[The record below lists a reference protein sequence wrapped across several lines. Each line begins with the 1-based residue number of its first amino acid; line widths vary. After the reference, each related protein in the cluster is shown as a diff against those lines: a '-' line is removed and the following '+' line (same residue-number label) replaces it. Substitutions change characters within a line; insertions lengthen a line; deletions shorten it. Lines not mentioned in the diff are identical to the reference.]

1 MIESPNRKQENTRKS
16 FSAWIGQLHFTVGNR
31 QIKPADY
38 GFLIIFAVLII
49 IGAFSTDVF
58 FRSENIANVLRQIV
72 ANGLV
77 SLGML
82 LVILTGGI
90 DLTVGSYVA
99 LGGVLST
106 GLADTLGIVP
116 AVLIAISAGALFGV
130 LNGVL
135 VAHFRLQAF
144 IATLAT
150 MGILRGI
157 VFLYTETPISP
168 THPAF
173 RVLGAGEVGMLSL
186 GFIIMLSCFALVWF
200 FLNRMPTGRAVL
212 AIGGNKEAV
221 RLAGINVKL
230 TIILAYVMSGLLSAL
245 SGAILVSRLGIAQPS
260 VGMAY
265 ELDAIAACVIGGAVL
280 GGGGGGVPG
289 AFLGVITIGLISNL
303 MNLLGIQTFF
313 QDIIRGVV
321 IILAVMARSGKN

>member
-1 MIESPNRKQENTRKS
+1 MLSKQKSIKDSMLSLTASARQYQFRIGRKQIR
-16 FSAWIGQLHFTVGNR
+16 
-31 QIKPADY
+31 PANY
-38 GFLIIFAVLII
+38 GFVILFALLILV
-49 IGAFSTDVF
+49 GAFSTEVF
-58 FRSENIANVLRQIV
+58 FTYTNIANILRQIV

-99 LGGVLST
+99 LGGVLSA
-106 GLADTLGIVP
+106 GFADSLGIIP
-116 AVLIAISAGALFGV
+116 ALLVAVSAGALFGV
-130 LNGVL
+130 VNGVL

-168 THPAF
+168 THPSF
-173 RVLGAGEVGMLSL
+173 RVLGAGDIGLLSF
-186 GFIIMLSCFALVWF
+186 GFVIMITCFLLIWF
-200 FLNRMPTGRAVL
+200 FIDRVPTGRAVL

-230 TIILAYVMSGLLSAL
+230 TIIFAYVLSGFLSAL

-321 IILAVMARSGKN
+321 IILAVMARSGKSQ

>member
-1 MIESPNRKQENTRKS
+1 MNEDLKRNPKKS
-16 FSAWIGQLHFTVGNR
+16 FLNDVKQLNLTIAGR
-31 QIKPADY
+31 YIKPTDY
-38 GFLIIFAVLII
+38 GFLLVFAVLVL
-49 IGAFSTDVF
+49 IGALFTEVF
-58 FRSENIANVLRQIV
+58 FTTINISNILRQII

-82 LVILTGGI
+82 LVILTGGV

-99 LGGVLST
+99 LGGVLFA
-106 GLADTLGIVP
+106 GLTDSLGIIP
-116 AVLIAISAGALFGV
+116 AFLLAICAGGMFGIV
-130 LNGVL
+130 NGVL
-135 VAHFRLQAF
+135 VAHFKLQAF

-168 THPAF
+168 VHMDF
-173 RVLGAGEVGMLSL
+173 RQLGAGGIGLISFGL
-186 GFIIMLSCFALVWF
+186 IIMLICFALVWF
-200 FLNRMPTGRAVL
+200 FLNRMRTGRAVL
-212 AIGGNKEAV
+212 AVGGNKEAV

-230 TIILAYVMSGLLSAL
+230 TIILAYVLSGFFSAL

-265 ELDAIAACVIGGAVL
+265 ELDAIAACVIGGAVM

-289 AFLGVITIGLISNL
+289 ALFGVLTIGVISNL
-303 MNLLGIQTFF
+303 MNLLGVQTFY
-313 QDIIRGVV
+313 QDIIRGIV
-321 IILAVMARSGKN
+321 IILAVLARSGKSNA

>member
-1 MIESPNRKQENTRKS
+1 MNEGLNQQHNEVKLSVIAKIKKFQ
-16 FSAWIGQLHFTVGNR
+16 FTIRGKNF
-31 QIKPADY
+31 KPADY
-38 GFLIIFAVLII
+38 GFFIIFAVLILV
-49 IGAFSTDVF
+49 GAFSTDIF
-58 FRSENIANVLRQIV
+58 FTPINLSNVLRQIV

-82 LVILTGGI
+82 MVILTGGI

-99 LGGVLST
+99 LGGVLSA
-106 GLADTLGIVP
+106 GFADSLGIVP
-116 AVLIAISAGALFGV
+116 AVLIAVSAGGLFGV
-130 LNGVL
+130 INGIL
-135 VAHFRLQAF
+135 VAHFGLQAF

-168 THPAF
+168 AHPAF
-173 RVLGAGEVGMLSL
+173 RELGAGGVGFLSFGL
-186 GFIIMLSCFALVWF
+186 IIMLACFVLVWF
-200 FLNRMPTGRAVL
+200 FINRMPAGRAVL

-221 RLAGINVKL
+221 RLAGINVKI
-230 TIILAYVMSGLLSAL
+230 TIVLAYVMSGFLSAL

-280 GGGGGGVPG
+280 GGGGGGVAG
-289 AFLGVITIGLISNL
+289 ALGGVLTIGLISNL
-303 MNLLGIQTFF
+303 MNLLGIQTFY
-313 QDIIRGVV
+313 QDIIRGLV
-321 IILAVMARSGKN
+321 IILAVLARSRKN

>member
-1 MIESPNRKQENTRKS
+1 MIEQLNVSRDKTEPSSSSKATIFLVGIRRRLTRS
-16 FSAWIGQLHFTVGNR
+16 SDF
-31 QIKPADY
+31 
-38 GFLIIFAVLII
+38 GFVIVFAVLLLV
-49 IGAFSTDVF
+49 GALFTDIF
-58 FRSENIANVLRQIV
+58 FTHINISNVLRQIV

-99 LGGVLST
+99 LGGVLSA
-106 GLADTLGIVP
+106 GLADTVGIVP
-116 AVLIAISAGALFGV
+116 AVLFAVCAGGLFGV
-130 LNGVL
+130 VNGVL
-135 VAHFRLQAF
+135 VAHFKLQAF

-168 THPAF
+168 DHPAF
-173 RVLGAGEVGMLSL
+173 RHLGAGGIGLVSIGL
-186 GFIIMLSCFALVWF
+186 IIMLAGFALIWF
-200 FLNRMPTGRAVL
+200 FLTRMPTGRAVL

-221 RLAGINVKL
+221 RLAGINVKT
-230 TIILAYVMSGLLSAL
+230 TIILAYVLSGALSAL

-265 ELDAIAACVIGGAVL
+265 ELEAIAACVIGGAVL

-289 AFLGVITIGLISNL
+289 TFLGVLTIGLISNL
-303 MNLLGIQTFF
+303 MNLLGIQSFF
-313 QDIIRGVV
+313 QDIIRGLV
-321 IILAVMARSGKN
+321 IILAVLARRGKN

>member
-1 MIESPNRKQENTRKS
+1 MFFTR
-16 FSAWIGQLHFTVGNR
+16 I
-31 QIKPADY
+31 
-38 GFLIIFAVLII
+38 
-49 IGAFSTDVF
+49 
-58 FRSENIANVLRQIV
+58 NIANVLRQII

-82 LVILTGGI
+82 MVILTGGV

-99 LGGVLST
+99 LGGVLFA
-106 GLADTLGIVP
+106 GLTDSIGIVP
-116 AVLIAISAGALFGV
+116 ALILAVSAGGLFGV
-130 LNGVL
+130 VNGVL
-135 VAHFRLQAF
+135 VAHFKLQAF

-168 THPAF
+168 EHDAF
-173 RVLGAGEVGMLSL
+173 RELGAGGIGLVSFGL
-186 GFIIMLSCFALVWF
+186 IIMVTLFVLGWF
-200 FLNRMPTGRAVL
+200 FLNRMSTGRAVL

-230 TIILAYVMSGLLSAL
+230 TVILAYVMSGFLSSL

-265 ELDAIAACVIGGAVL
+265 ELDAIAACVIGGAVM

-289 AFLGVITIGLISNL
+289 AFLGVLTIGLISNL

-313 QDIIRGVV
+313 QDIIRGLV
-321 IILAVMARSGKN
+321 IILAVLARSGKN

>member
-1 MIESPNRKQENTRKS
+1 MNEGLNQKQSEEKQSLIARIK
-16 FSAWIGQLHFTVGNR
+16 QLQFTIRGKNF
-31 QIKPADY
+31 KLADY
-38 GFLIIFAVLII
+38 GFFMVFAVLILV
-49 IGAFSTDVF
+49 GAFSTDIF
-58 FRSENIANVLRQIV
+58 FTYINISNVLRQIV

-82 LVILTGGI
+82 MVILTGGI

-99 LGGVLST
+99 LGGVLSA
-106 GLADTLGIVP
+106 GFADRFGIIP
-116 AVLIAISAGALFGV
+116 AVFIAVSAGGLFGV
-130 LNGVL
+130 VNGIL
-135 VAHFRLQAF
+135 VAHFKLQAF

-157 VFLYTETPISP
+157 VFLITETPISP
-168 THPAF
+168 THASF
-173 RVLGAGEVGMLSL
+173 RVLGAGEVGLVSFGL
-186 GFIIMLSCFALVWF
+186 IIMLALFVLGWF
-200 FLNRMPTGRAVL
+200 FINRMPAGRAVL

-221 RLAGINVKL
+221 RLAGINVKF
-230 TIILAYVMSGLLSAL
+230 TIVLAYVMSGFLSAL

-289 AFLGVITIGLISNL
+289 ALGGVLTIGLISNL

-313 QDIIRGVV
+313 QDIIRGLV
-321 IILAVMARSGKN
+321 IILAVLARSGKN